1 MLIVFGIQHNK
12 IEFSLSTHNGEKYAC
27 TFIVFVITEKRIPR
41 RTGTYRIGNPFSL
54 TSIIVGRRDTGSIMP
69 VIVASAIKAG

>member
-1 MLIVFGIQHNK
+1 MLG
-12 IEFSLSTHNGEKYAC
+12 FSIIKLNSPISTHNGEKYAC